1 MDILKN
7 YLNLSTNKRE
17 TSSPSTRKRLG
28 IYWSKYIHSQYDI
41 SYSGLRDWLIEIPL
55 NNSSKKSISGSIA
68 KMMYIYELLSKD
80 EYNRIQGSFKSKVP
94 NWSKKVLSDDDL
106 IEFFNIIISMKI
118 DKFYILRNLT
128 LFVLLLITGMRIS
141 QALELTMDDIK
152 LTDKYI
158 ILNIPTSKKNDT
170 QSNYNEYFTLHVP
183 NTSGYKQI
191 NIRNLIEVYLNL
203 RSSYTKKGN
212 IFLCTKAGKSVHP
225 EAIRN
230 LCRSIDTKTRIT
242 PHRFRHTA
250 ISNVALNYGITK
262 AAILANHTNIN
273 TTKRYVQSVEGD
285 ISDVFRQSEV
295 DYNQ

>member
-1 MDILKN
+1 M
-7 YLNLSTNKRE
+7 
-17 TSSPSTRKRLG
+17 
-28 IYWSKYIHSQYDI
+28 
-41 SYSGLRDWLIEIPL
+41 
-55 NNSSKKSISGSIA
+55 
-68 KMMYIYELLSKD
+68 
-80 EYNRIQGSFKSKVP
+80 
-94 NWSKKVLSDDDL
+94 
-106 IEFFNIIISMKI
+106 
-118 DKFYILRNLT
+118 
-128 LFVLLLITGMRIS
+128 
-141 QALELTMDDIK
+141 
-152 LTDKYI
+152 TDKYI